1 VQVVRHLGRPEP
13 VRDVVL
19 RGPLRVL
26 VVVASP
32 TDLPPLAVEHEWE
45 LLVAELAPLAAAG
58 RLELRRVDPPTFERL
73 GRVLLEGPWHVFHFI
88 GHGDH
93 ASSALLFCDATG
105 RGDPVGADGLAVAL
119 ADTVDLRLAVLNAC
133 HTARASERDAFL
145 GVAQELLEHSVPA
158 VVAMQFAIS
167 DGAAIA
173 FAARFYAAVSH
184 GWAVD
189 RAVGDARKALYQ
201 HGVEWATPV
210 VHLRGDGIVFDVR
223 AVPPPATV
231 GSARRRWRWVAAV
244 LLVAV
249 LLGAAGAFA
258 LAGRG
263 GDGEDA
269 GDIDGAATSDGLTG
283 CPAEH
288 DGWTQHELA
297 ADPAGE
303 VVVAGGTLDVVGRTL
318 VSRREQDVWQVVVG
332 VALTN
337 GTAEEISLGEHH
349 VQQLVVAGR
358 TYAPWCFDPYTTLA
372 AGRTADLLV
381 GFEVTCEPVGRIEL
395 VAGERV
401 DVPIALT
408 PDAEPGPC

>member
-1 VQVVRHLGRPEP
+1 
-13 VRDVVL
+13 
-19 RGPLRVL
+19 
-26 VVVASP
+26 
-32 TDLPPLAVEHEWE
+32 
-45 LLVAELAPLAAAG
+45 
-58 RLELRRVDPPTFERL
+58 
-73 GRVLLEGPWHVFHFI
+73 
-88 GHGDH
+88 
-93 ASSALLFCDATG
+93 
-105 RGDPVGADGLAVAL
+105 
-119 ADTVDLRLAVLNAC
+119 VLNAC

-167 DGAAIA
+167 DGRRSR

-249 LLGAAGAFA
+249 SS
-258 LAGRG
+258 GRG
-263 GDGEDA
+263 RVRARRARRETARTPG
-269 GDIDGAATSDGLTG
+269 TSTVPRRPTGLTG

-303 VVVAGGTLDVVGRTL
+303 VVVADATLDVVGRPVL
-318 VSRREQDVWQVVVG
+318 SPRAGR
-332 VALTN
+332 
-337 GTAEEISLGEHH
+337 
-349 VQQLVVAGR
+349 VAGR
-358 TYAPWCFDPYTTLA
+358 
-372 AGRTADLLV
+372 GR
-381 GFEVTCEPVGRIEL
+381 GWR
-395 VAGERV
+395 
-401 DVPIALT
+401 
-408 PDAEPGPC
+408 